1 MSSPL
6 YIACPLPSMYCVKNS
21 FCLKPVFYDQ
31 IQEVQKVIWKIVIF
45 LIEWG
50 CQLKISWS
58 NSSIFRWGNIKR
70 RHIWNIWVFIVF
82 KLNPVW
88 TGWHPETDEAGS
100 SYLLLIQ
107 LRIKSYTYIIK
118 SDAFI
123 WEVQIKRK
131 FRFTQPFCFFI
142 FQSIVDR
149 KATNRGTFVC
159 ASTIIRCAWF
169 ENLRCWK
176 NWFSSDAAAAR

>member
-1 MSSPL
+1 MFMSDNHGTQWNIEERC
-6 YIACPLPSMYCVKNS
+6 YISKRFAVCCHVQSTVHRLPIAQHVLRQKFLEGCFKL
-21 FCLKPVFYDQ
+21 FCLKPVFYDH

-70 RHIWNIWVFIVF
+70 RQIWNIWVFIVF

-107 LRIKSYTYIIK
+107 LRIKSYT
-118 SDAFI
+118 
-123 WEVQIKRK
+123 WQ
-131 FRFTQPFCFFI
+131 Q
-142 FQSIVDR
+142 
-149 KATNRGTFVC
+149 
-159 ASTIIRCAWF
+159 
-169 ENLRCWK
+169 
-176 NWFSSDAAAAR
+176 

>member
-1 MSSPL
+1 MFMSDNHGTQWNIEERC
-6 YIACPLPSMYCVKNS
+6 YISKRFAVCCHVQSTVHRLPIAQHVLRQKFLQGCFKL
-21 FCLKPVFYDQ
+21 FCLKPVFLWSDPRSSESYL
-31 IQEVQKVIWKIVIF
+31 KNCHIF

-107 LRIKSYTYIIK
+107 LRIKSYT
-118 SDAFI
+118 
-123 WEVQIKRK
+123 WHQ
-131 FRFTQPFCFFI
+131 
-142 FQSIVDR
+142 
-149 KATNRGTFVC
+149 
-159 ASTIIRCAWF
+159 
-169 ENLRCWK
+169 
-176 NWFSSDAAAAR
+176 